1 MLTQRAKIAKITP
14 ETEALML
21 LAGGSL
27 ATDLVFFLTPNSIIL
42 SLIVGAGLTMG
53 MYPRSTTRFVNGF
66 NWIYRHCQW
75 AGVIFSGALILYL
88 LNFFASPA
96 QAQFLNQ
103 TESWMTSVFPQAQAF
118 APLIFNAIRLLI
130 VLFVIFKGYQ
140 AVQAA
145 RNDEEW
151 SSLVKIPLMILVLVA
166 VTDITVGFIT
176 GAGGNP

>member
-1 MLTQRAKIAKITP
+1 MLTSKRPAKITP
-14 ETEALML
+14 ETEVLML
-21 LAGGSL
+21 AAAGSL
-27 ATDLVFFLTPNSIIL
+27 ITDLVYFTSPTSILFSSVVGVALTLGIFPKASSRFI
-42 SLIVGAGLTMG
+42 
-53 MYPRSTTRFVNGF
+53 STF
-66 NWIYRHCQW
+66 NVVYRRCRW
-75 AGVIFSGALILYL
+75 AGIALCGALSLYL

-166 VTDITVGFIT
+166 ITDITVGFIT